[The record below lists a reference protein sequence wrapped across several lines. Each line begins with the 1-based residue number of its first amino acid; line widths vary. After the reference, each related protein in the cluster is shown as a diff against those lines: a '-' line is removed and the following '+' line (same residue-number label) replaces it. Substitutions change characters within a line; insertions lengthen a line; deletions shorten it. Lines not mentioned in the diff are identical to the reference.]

1 MSKTRTLYG
10 VPRQLPGQVGGM
22 LCTASP
28 SSGGRLI
35 VTNQGGFPSS
45 SPGLSY
51 KPKCDCIWVNR
62 VRAQG
67 LNPGSR
73 ERGPTAV
80 DGVNESITKYSAP
93 EAPPS
98 ILGMTASILI
108 MDLSNPRDL
117 AQSPKAIVAGRVCV
131 AHPRDASGLGSF
143 RLI

>member
-1 MSKTRTLYG
+1 MSKTRTRYG
-10 VPRQLPGQVGGM
+10 VPRQLSGQVGGM

-62 VRAQG
+62 VRAHG
-67 LNPGSR
+67 MSPGSR

-80 DGVNESITKYSAP
+80 DGANESITKYYA
-93 EAPPS
+93 APPK
-98 ILGMTASILI
+98 
-108 MDLSNPRDL
+108 PRR
-117 AQSPKAIVAGRVCV
+117 AFWEWRRQS
-131 AHPRDASGLGSF
+131 S
-143 RLI
+143 